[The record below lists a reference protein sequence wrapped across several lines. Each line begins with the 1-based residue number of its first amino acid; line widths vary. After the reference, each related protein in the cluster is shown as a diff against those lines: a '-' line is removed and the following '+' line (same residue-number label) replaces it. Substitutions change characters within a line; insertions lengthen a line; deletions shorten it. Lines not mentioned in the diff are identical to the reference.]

1 MAVGELHSEQIMTRR
16 EASLFMRLQSH
27 ILHVEGP
34 RQSQ

>member
-1 MAVGELHSEQIMTRR
+1 MAVGELHGEQIMTRK
-16 EASLFMRLQSH
+16 EASQFMQLQSH